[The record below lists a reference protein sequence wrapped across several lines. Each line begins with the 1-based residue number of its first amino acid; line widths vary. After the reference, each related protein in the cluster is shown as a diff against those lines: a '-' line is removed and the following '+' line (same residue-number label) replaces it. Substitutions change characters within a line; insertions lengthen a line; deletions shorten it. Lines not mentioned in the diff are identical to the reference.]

1 MFFKNP
7 EDFPQSIDRCAYYGR
22 VSTPKQH
29 IEHQRDHVLR
39 FAEEHAINLPADR
52 IFEDAGKRHK
62 SAQRKNF
69 QRLLDLCRK
78 GEIDWIIVCAFD
90 RWGVSDIDEFF
101 EFRRLLKGVGVR
113 VWSVVDSINLLSLEE
128 GDYFRLV
135 ALAVGASRYVEQM
148 AEKNI
153 LKMVT
158 MAENGWAASGNAPFG
173 TDLVCY
179 RLHDLQNPL
188 FRVVRLRVKD
198 PHLFKIIQADGTEE
212 VSERMPARDKKTT
225 GYRLEPSI
233 CEERIRAVNLIFELF
248 ETGMSHAKISDN
260 LWNQGLKHY
269 DKPFSHNAIETILK
283 NPAYI
288 GHPAWGKVGVGYYL
302 HLLDGKPT
310 KPKRKPN
317 TRQTVPKASDA
328 VSAIEPVFEP
338 IVPVDLF
345 RRIQERLE
353 SRSATNP
360 AFGKVRT
367 RDRIK
372 HPLNGK
378 LVCPDCGK
386 PMVLGSSMSKGYC
399 KRYFICGTYR
409 KTGRKQCSANS
420 IPWDKVD
427 DATDCLLETVKDR
440 LDQLSGAKP
449 VSATLLKQDWV
460 KQSEIGRIF
469 VQIVE
474 EAGGDGQ
481 QRFLA
486 SSYVKNTLK
495 PESEEFP
502 EAFEESMTKLLE
514 KAVEVYSIKFRV
526 SSSDAQDEL
535 ESINAE
541 LDRIAQAIMDGV
553 ASKTVRDKLN
563 ARAAELEQKKTQL
576 ELKLVP
582 LTTTL
587 LGLLEQLEAI
597 RKTIIEGTEADRAA
611 LLDAFLETVVPHFQ
625 GEATKGHGR
634 DIEFEF
640 RPKDSGR
647 KFMPE
652 SMRVAMKEGDAPRDT
667 AIFHWM
673 ASAFETLV
681 FSGSSKVAV

>member
-1 MFFKNP
+1 
-7 EDFPQSIDRCAYYGR
+7 
-22 VSTPKQH
+22 
-29 IEHQRDHVLR
+29 
-39 FAEEHAINLPADR
+39 
-52 IFEDAGKRHK
+52 
-62 SAQRKNF
+62 
-69 QRLLDLCRK
+69 
-78 GEIDWIIVCAFD
+78 
-90 RWGVSDIDEFF
+90 
-101 EFRRLLKGVGVR
+101 
-113 VWSVVDSINLLSLEE
+113 
-128 GDYFRLV
+128 
-135 ALAVGASRYVEQM
+135 M

-153 LKMVT
+153 LKMVN

-179 RLHDLQNPL
+179 RLHDLQKPL

-198 PHLFKIIQADGTEE
+198 PHLFKIVYPDGTEE

-248 ETGMSHAKISDN
+248 ETGMTHAKISDN

-353 SRSATNP
+353 SRSVTNP

-449 VSATLLKQDWV
+449 VSATLLKQDWIR
-460 KQSEIGRIF
+460 QSEIGRIF
-469 VQIVE
+469 VQILEEVGTDPDLVE
-474 EAGGDGQ
+474 MTKEYVGEKVGTDKPRAKSKAGQ
-481 QRFLA
+481 KL
-486 SSYVKNTLK
+486 
-495 PESEEFP
+495 
-502 EAFEESMTKLLE
+502 EESFEWFLE
-514 KAVEVYSIKFRV
+514 ETLRVYNLQFAISSEAAQDDLKAV
-526 SSSDAQDEL
+526 
-535 ESINAE
+535 NAE

-553 ASKTVRDKLN
+553 SSKTVRDKLN
-563 ARAAELEQKKTQL
+563 SRAAELEQKKTQL

-587 LGLLEQLEAI
+587 LSLLEQLEAI

-667 AIFHWM
+667 AIFHWV